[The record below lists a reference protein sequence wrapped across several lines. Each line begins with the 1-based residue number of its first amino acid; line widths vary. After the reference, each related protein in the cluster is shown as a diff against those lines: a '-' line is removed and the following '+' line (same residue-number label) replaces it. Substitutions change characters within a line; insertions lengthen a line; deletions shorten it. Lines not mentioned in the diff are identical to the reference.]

1 MWVIDLINAVAWP
14 LTLLFAIRWFRDAYI
29 DARMADERDQMR
41 RDREAMVIDRKKLR
55 ELEEQA
61 LAYAKSAYTTYTYD
75 QGTGYVNK
83 HRVSASERE
92 TSSFHDRVE
101 AQRQA
106 IEEAFQNGL
115 RDGIASARKDG
126 AVDALTQN
134 VCEDTREKVG

>member
-41 RDREAMVIDRKKLR
+41 REREAMVIDRKKFR
-55 ELEEQA
+55 ELQDQVLVKA
-61 LAYAKSAYTTYTYD
+61 PSTYTTYTYD
-75 QGTGYVNK
+75 QKSGYVN
-83 HRVSASERE
+83 ER
-92 TSSFHDRVE
+92 R
-101 AQRQA
+101 
-106 IEEAFQNGL
+106 IN
-115 RDGIASARKDG
+115 